1 MSEVRK
7 RNVDTDSENRAVC
20 DENMQGLA
28 YTDMPVDKQEA
39 MPSSVGE
46 DSNATNINGGK
57 SKVKVSAKL
66 KAFAR
71 KLAGMVKDAVYPNDI
86 TCDCC
91 GGELVAD
98 TRYRLCAKCIERM
111 PFVDGHRC
119 LACGVPLDDESDYCN
134 RCQND
139 RGVYVKNRS
148 PLVYDGEARRL
159 IYALKFGKKQYIAQT
174 LGALMADE
182 YLKSDMQ
189 ADILV
194 FVPMSAKEEK
204 KRGFNQSALLAYE
217 IGARLNIPV
226 LPALVKVRD
235 TSQQKELKGKN
246 RARNLE
252 GAFACVFEQVK
263 NRKIVLIDDIFTTGA
278 TANECAKA
286 LLKAKAR
293 EVSVL
298 TCAVTKLKTVFE
310 NDGNGAK
317 ITEKADAKR
326 RVERQCAEN
335 IKKN

>member
-7 RNVDTDSENRAVC
+7 RNVDTDSENRAFC
-20 DENMQGLA
+20 DEKNASRLVH
-28 YTDMPVDKQEA
+28 TDMPVDKQEA
-39 MPSSVGE
+39 TPSSVGE
-46 DSNATNINGGK
+46 DSNVANINGGK
-57 SKVKVSAKL
+57 PKFKFSAKL

-71 KLAGMVKDAVYPNDI
+71 KLASIVKDAVYPEDI

-148 PLVYDGEARRL
+148 PLVYDGEARRM

-194 FVPMSAKEEK
+194 FVPMNAKEEK

-235 TSQQKELKGKN
+235 TSQQKELKGKD
-246 RARNLE
+246 RACNLE

-298 TCAVTKLKTVFE
+298 TCAVTKLKTTFE
-310 NDGNGAK
+310 NDCNSAK
-317 ITEKADAKR
+317 ITEKADAK
-326 RVERQCAEN
+326 N
-335 IKKN
+335 DG